1 MNDGSLTQ
9 EEVDILL
16 FPKKQHEFDEV
27 KESILKDINL
37 MQYDNTSDLYFI
49 KSFEFLLKSRKH

>member
-9 EEVDILL
+9 AEVDILL
-16 FPKKQHEFDEV
+16 FPRKQHEFDEI
-27 KESILKDINL
+27 KESILKDISL